1 MQRRA
6 EWQTTDAAQWCRVC
20 ASSCTAKE
28 GKRAA
33 LAQGGNTCWL
43 SAILQ
48 LFFHS
53 RSFAVW
59 EQARTCCCRSVGCF
73 SCHMA
78 LTFRET
84 TEPGAKRSLQDWQS
98 IATAIFMARGQQQDA
113 AEFFNLLTAK
123 WAERKNS
130 RCRKDGALFA
140 EPYLLEMFHERKKLH
155 ACECKQPGTSVSTRV
170 ERMLGMMLPL
180 SKSSCPTSVQKLIH
194 EQFADEAEESTS
206 QGDRCASCGGQPTVI
221 HRSHFKDVSQLQTL
235 YIHLKRVDAEGRKSR
250 REVLVNTY
258 VILPGKAF
266 RLVGIATHLGDDA
279 NGHYMTWIRARHEYN
294 IYDDGKTYLFRDK
307 VLPQLVKHTAV
318 AAIFEPTSFAM
329 TVFENSSSWQQMLC
343 QLEVARMAQTCTA
356 LRSVPQ
362 FMAWGVPYVPLD
374 NQEVAA
380 NEGNIDGAHAGPEE
394 DGTETDEDNEDDP
407 GVDKGFA
414 GEVALDDGK
423 YLPEAT
429 CPLQQFNEDV
439 QTLLEVFAEKG
450 TEKDCCQFLSSLSD
464 EHGDLHRLGPRALI
478 VRFSKMLQCI
488 VNSRTTVDEA
498 VKMYVPFW
506 MCHGYRMCVL
516 CEAVSRA
523 SALPAPFFLDA
534 LRNAAVSVIHK
545 EVHVTCMGYECR
557 ARPWTFGVGDPATGK
572 SHAVDPHMSMVEAA
586 CNMDSSYAP
595 GTADDHFHLVHS
607 RTYAALESK
616 ITKTGGYGLKLS
628 GEGHQ
633 YCNDTY
639 AKKGHFDDSKGLRFD
654 LMMDMSSGGRFGGGN
669 KGVA

>member
-1 MQRRA
+1 MISSESSQKWRLTRKQERPYWYDGEVCGDCEGVKGKLPNEQSPVENNKPPSPIPGPCGKALQRRA

-53 RSFAVW
+53 GSFAVW

-155 ACECKQPGTSVSTRV
+155 ACECKQPGASVSTRV

-266 RLVGIATHLGDDA
+266 RLVGIATHLGEDA
-279 NGHYMTWIRARHEYN
+279 NGHYITWIRARHEYN
-294 IYDDGKTYLFRDK
+294 IYDDGKHISLEIRCFHSWSSIQL
-307 VLPQLVKHTAV
+307 LPLY
-318 AAIFEPTSFAM
+318 TS
-329 TVFENSSSWQQMLC
+329 Q
-343 QLEVARMAQTCTA
+343 R
-356 LRSVPQ
+356 
-362 FMAWGVPYVPLD
+362 
-374 NQEVAA
+374 
-380 NEGNIDGAHAGPEE
+380 I
-394 DGTETDEDNEDDP
+394 
-407 GVDKGFA
+407 
-414 GEVALDDGK
+414 
-423 YLPEAT
+423 
-429 CPLQQFNEDV
+429 
-439 QTLLEVFAEKG
+439 
-450 TEKDCCQFLSSLSD
+450 SL
-464 EHGDLHRLGPRALI
+464 
-478 VRFSKMLQCI
+478 
-488 VNSRTTVDEA
+488 
-498 VKMYVPFW
+498 
-506 MCHGYRMCVL
+506 
-516 CEAVSRA
+516 
-523 SALPAPFFLDA
+523 
-534 LRNAAVSVIHK
+534 
-545 EVHVTCMGYECR
+545 
-557 ARPWTFGVGDPATGK
+557 
-572 SHAVDPHMSMVEAA
+572 
-586 CNMDSSYAP
+586 
-595 GTADDHFHLVHS
+595 
-607 RTYAALESK
+607 
-616 ITKTGGYGLKLS
+616 
-628 GEGHQ
+628 
-633 YCNDTY
+633 
-639 AKKGHFDDSKGLRFD
+639 
-654 LMMDMSSGGRFGGGN
+654 
-669 KGVA
+669 

>member
-1 MQRRA
+1 
-6 EWQTTDAAQWCRVC
+6 
-20 ASSCTAKE
+20 
-28 GKRAA
+28 
-33 LAQGGNTCWL
+33 
-43 SAILQ
+43 
-48 LFFHS
+48 
-53 RSFAVW
+53 
-59 EQARTCCCRSVGCF
+59 
-73 SCHMA
+73 
-78 LTFRET
+78 
-84 TEPGAKRSLQDWQS
+84 
-98 IATAIFMARGQQQDA
+98 
-113 AEFFNLLTAK
+113 
-123 WAERKNS
+123 
-130 RCRKDGALFA
+130 
-140 EPYLLEMFHERKKLH
+140 
-155 ACECKQPGTSVSTRV
+155 
-170 ERMLGMMLPL
+170 
-180 SKSSCPTSVQKLIH
+180 
-194 EQFADEAEESTS
+194 
-206 QGDRCASCGGQPTVI
+206 
-221 HRSHFKDVSQLQTL
+221 
-235 YIHLKRVDAEGRKSR
+235 
-250 REVLVNTY
+250 
-258 VILPGKAF
+258 
-266 RLVGIATHLGDDA
+266 
-279 NGHYMTWIRARHEYN
+279 
-294 IYDDGKTYLFRDK
+294 
-307 VLPQLVKHTAV
+307 
-318 AAIFEPTSFAM
+318 M

-423 YLPEAT
+423 YLPEAS

-488 VNSRTTVDEA
+488 VNARTTVDEA

-654 LMMDMSSGGRFGGGN
+654 LMMDMSSGGRFGGETKVSRDAAAKARR
-669 KGVA
+669 KGEAIDVPLQEKTNMCIALAVQESVYREWLVLSEHRCHEGLASRLQITFATAKMVGPLKYKDFVAHVYKPIVTRFLANMLHRFSPRKDVLDNTDPLGAFFLTGTDEKTLKNLRVACARILPAQTRTRKKLCQA